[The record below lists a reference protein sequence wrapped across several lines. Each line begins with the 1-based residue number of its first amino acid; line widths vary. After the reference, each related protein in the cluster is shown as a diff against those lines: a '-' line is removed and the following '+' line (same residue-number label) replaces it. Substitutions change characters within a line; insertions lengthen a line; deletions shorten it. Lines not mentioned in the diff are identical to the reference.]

1 MKILFGSIVVDAR
14 GRLNGHVFKKT
25 AFGHSVS
32 KLALPRNNKV
42 WQTNKALQLNALI
55 FKRWASVPTV
65 NKNVFEQFALDN
77 LQTNKFG
84 QRVNIGGRN
93 MFTKLAQSLSFK
105 ELVLPDVN
113 DLSNQSPFLEI
124 TGVRLTDGTG
134 TVNYIVDKW
143 LDDTIVKG
151 YFQWLP
157 SSRNKMPQNGWK
169 RFTNVVVESSGTV
182 IFDVDE
188 LVNTRAFNQGKNLF
202 FKLEYVNK
210 FGYGSEVVIIKA
222 VVI

>member
-55 FKRWASVPTV
+55 FKRWASVPAV

-84 QRVNIGGRN
+84 QRINIGGRN
-93 MFTKLAQSLSFK
+93 MFTKLAQNLSFG
-105 ELVLPDVN
+105 ELVLPDVA

-124 TGVRLTDGTG
+124 TEVYFKDSSGEVTY
-134 TVNYIVDKW
+134 VVEKW

-169 RFTNVVVESSGTV
+169 RFSNVDVEGSGDVVFFVHDLIQTV
-182 IFDVDE
+182 
-188 LVNTRAFNQGKNLF
+188 AYNQNKNLF

-210 FGYGSEVVIIKA
+210 FGYGSEVVILKA
-222 VVI
+222 IIR